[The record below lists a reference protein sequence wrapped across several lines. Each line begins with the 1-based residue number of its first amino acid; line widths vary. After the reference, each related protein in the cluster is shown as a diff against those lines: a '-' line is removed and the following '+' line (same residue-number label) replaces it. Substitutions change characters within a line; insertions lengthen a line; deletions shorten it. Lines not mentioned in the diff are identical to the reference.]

1 LLWAGLGW
9 KHRGYAPLFA
19 FQGRELTVAKSLNDW
34 VADDV
39 MAVKDESVQWLSE
52 RYFFRDPP
60 RPTYSDLSYFFSPA
74 DGIVLYQRVVKGDE
88 PFVEIKG
95 RSYSL
100 REAMRDPAYDRP
112 SLVIGI
118 FMTFYDVHVNRVPY
132 PGILSYRWLDPIDTY
147 NHPMLSI
154 EQRLLEELRVSLDDA
169 TYLHYNQRMLN
180 RVDAVALGQPY
191 FVLQIADYDVDC
203 IVPFNVRQHQPRRQ
217 GERFSQI
224 RFGSQVD
231 LIVPLSDRYE
241 LDVLQETGSHVEA
254 SVDPL
259 VKVSR

>member
-1 LLWAGLGW
+1 M
-9 KHRGYAPLFA
+9 
-19 FQGRELTVAKSLNDW
+19 AKALHEW

-60 RPTYSDLSYFFSPA
+60 RPTYSDLSYFFAPA
-74 DGIVLYQRVVKGDE
+74 DGILLYQKVVKGNE
-88 PFVEIKG
+88 PLVDIKG
-95 RSYSL
+95 RTYSL
-100 REAMRDPAYDRP
+100 REAMRDPSYDRP

-132 PGILSYRWLDPIDTY
+132 PGILSYRRLDPIDTY

-154 EQRLLEELRVSLDDA
+154 ERRLLDELRVSLDDA

-180 RVDAVALGQPY
+180 RIDAVPLGQPY

-203 IVPFNVRQHQPRRQ
+203 IVPFDVRQHQPRRQ

-231 LIVPLSDRYE
+231 LIAPLSDRYE
-241 LDVLQETGSHVEA
+241 LNVLQEVGNHVEA

-259 VKVSR
+259 VKISH

>member
-1 LLWAGLGW
+1 M
-9 KHRGYAPLFA
+9 
-19 FQGRELTVAKSLNDW
+19 TVAKALHEW

-60 RPTYSDLSYFFSPA
+60 RPTYSDLSYFFAPA
-74 DGIVLYQRVVKGDE
+74 DGILLYQKVVKGNE
-88 PFVEIKG
+88 PLVDIKG
-95 RSYSL
+95 RTYSL
-100 REAMRDPAYDRP
+100 REAMRDPSYDRP

-132 PGILSYRWLDPIDTY
+132 PGILSYRRLDPIDTY

-154 EQRLLEELRVSLDDA
+154 ERRLLDELRVSLDDA

-180 RVDAVALGQPY
+180 RIDAVPLGQPY

-203 IVPFNVRQHQPRRQ
+203 IVPFDVRQHQPRRQ

-231 LIVPLSDRYE
+231 LIAPLSDRYE
-241 LDVLQETGSHVEA
+241 LNVLQEVGSHVEA

-259 VKVSR
+259 VKISH